1 MRFGGRGDSFVAPDI
16 VQELFFM
23 VSRQQRL
30 SMRKGSKVLPQVWV
44 WGASL
49 DNGRANETT
58 YIFDLSVFC
67 CPFAGTVL
75 ICGAV
80 QLLACGVRVFFFKS
94 PTRLDRAK
102 QKN

>member
-23 VSRQQRL
+23 VSRQQLL
-30 SMRKGSKVLPQVWV
+30 SMHMGSKVLPQVWV

-58 YIFDLSVFC
+58 SLFYIF
-67 CPFAGTVL
+67 L
-75 ICGAV
+75 I
-80 QLLACGVRVFFFKS
+80 
-94 PTRLDRAK
+94 
-102 QKN
+102 

>member
-23 VSRQQRL
+23 VSRQQLL
-30 SMRKGSKVLPQVWV
+30 SMRMGSKVLPQVWV

-58 YIFDLSVFC
+58 SLFY
-67 CPFAGTVL
+67 TVY
-75 ICGAV
+75 
-80 QLLACGVRVFFFKS
+80 F
-94 PTRLDRAK
+94 
-102 QKN
+102 